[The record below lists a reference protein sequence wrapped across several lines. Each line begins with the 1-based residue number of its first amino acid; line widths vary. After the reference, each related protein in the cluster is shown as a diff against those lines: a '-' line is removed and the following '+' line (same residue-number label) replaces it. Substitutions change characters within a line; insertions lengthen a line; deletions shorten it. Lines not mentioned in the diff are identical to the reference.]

1 MHLIWRK
8 LQANKRTHFLIS
20 LLMII
25 ASAFIQVFVLQV
37 FMAPCNLISGG
48 FTGIALFI
56 NRVGSLL
63 GLDLSTS
70 MLIILLNVPVAAFC
84 YRAISKRFVLLS
96 AVQFFLVSFL
106 LEVLNFEP
114 FFYDVFMN
122 ILFGGLIWGFSI
134 TLALSAGG
142 STGGTDFIAQ
152 YVSNKV
158 HKSIFDYVF
167 VFNCCMYLAYGFS
180 FGWIYAGY
188 SIIFQFISTQ
198 VINTNYK
205 RYRKVTME
213 ITCQDPEV
221 VCKAFFDAT
230 RHGMSIIEC
239 RGGYSGEKYYI
250 CKSTV
255 SANEVN
261 DILSEIMA
269 ADSHGLVNLYHSL
282 NFYGNFYQKPI
293 E

>member
-1 MHLIWRK
+1 MHPIWRK
-8 LQANKRTHFLIS
+8 LQTNKRTHFMIS
-20 LLMII
+20 LGMII

-56 NRVGSLL
+56 NRIGSLIGFNL
-63 GLDLSTS
+63 PVSL
-70 MLIILLNVPVAAFC
+70 LIILLNLPVALFC
-84 YRAISKRFVLLS
+84 YKAISKRFVLLS
-96 AVQFFLVSFL
+96 AIQFFLVSLL
-106 LEVLNFEP
+106 LEVLEFEP
-114 FFYDVFMN
+114 FFYDITLN

-134 TLALSAGG
+134 SLALQAGG

-158 HKSIFDYVF
+158 HRSIFEYVF
-167 VFNCCMYLAYGFS
+167 LFNCCMYLAYGAG

-198 VINTNYK
+198 VINKAYK

-213 ITCQDPEV
+213 ITCKDPKIV
-221 VCKAFFDAT
+221 TQAFFTAT
-230 RHGMSIIEC
+230 RHGMSIIQC
-239 RGGYSGEKYYI
+239 KGGYSGETYYI

-255 SANEVN
+255 SAFEVN
-261 DILSEIMA
+261 DILDEIREV
-269 ADSHGLVNLYHSL
+269 DPHILVNLYHSL
-282 NFYGNFYQKPI
+282 NFYGNFYQRPI